1 MTRAFFVLLILGVAL
16 SGAADEQ
23 VGVASATARTV
34 YGSIYEPKNVLD
46 GDTDSVYHSD
56 ASNQEQW
63 LRLEFTEPQD
73 VEKVIIINR
82 YAKIR
87 LS

>member
-1 MTRAFFVLLILGVAL
+1 MTRGFFLLLILGVAL
-16 SGAADEQ
+16 RGAADEQ
-23 VGVASATARTV
+23 VVVASATARTLIRNDE
-34 YGSIYEPKNVLD
+34 GPNNVLD
-46 GDTDSVYHSD
+46 GDTDTYYHSD